1 MQQTTHDEVSLFF
14 WGLNFDSR
22 NHSVHVLKYRILLS
36 FIDGAA
42 QAPPLQ
48 NLLSGDGSLSRSNT
62 FHTLSRQAPSEAGKK

>member
-1 MQQTTHDEVSLFF
+1 MQQTKHDEVSVFF
-14 WGLNFDSR
+14 LGLNSDSR
-22 NHSVHVLKYRILLS
+22 NHSVHVLKYQILRS

-48 NLLSGDGSLSRSNT
+48 NFLSGDGSLSCSNT